1 MGHLKFLLS
10 AAAAT
15 VSDVEGMHPDT
26 GGSMR
31 QLRLLSVLT
40 AVVALLCGCAT
51 QVMSTA
57 LVSAQTT
64 RPQAVPP
71 AAAGW
76 TTVFKDDFTG
86 RAGSAP
92 TAKNW
97 FYDIGTGYGTG
108 EIEQTTSSTR
118 NVYVD
123 GHGHLVLKAPAAGA
137 PGGGSRAP
145 ATTSRP
151 SAVSL
156 S

>member
-1 MGHLKFLLS
+1 
-10 AAAAT
+10 
-15 VSDVEGMHPDT
+15 
-26 GGSMR
+26 MR

-57 LVSAQTT
+57 LVSAQTA

-71 AAAGW
+71 APAGW
-76 TTVFKDDFTG
+76 TTVFKDDFAG

-92 TAKNW
+92 SSKNW

-108 EIEQTTSSTR
+108 EIEHTTRSTR

-123 GHGHLVLKAPAAGA
+123 GHGLRRARHD
-137 PGGGSRAP
+137 GGRQ
-145 ATTSRP
+145 RP
-151 SAVSL
+151 E
-156 S
+156 